1 MFKQTVGFVT
11 LWLGAHAGS
20 TRLAVLLDEVA
31 HTRPSVFSLD
41 KTDSLVL
48 TGMSSE
54 DMVVLVSEYAET
66 EVGGVGD
73 INAIIVTKVAC

>member
-1 MFKQTVGFVT
+1 MFKQTVGFVM
-11 LWLGAHAGS
+11 LWLGTHAGS
-20 TRLAVLLDEVA
+20 TRLAVLLDKVA

-54 DMVVLVSEYAET
+54 DMVILVSEYMEI
-66 EVGGVGD
+66 EVRGVGD
-73 INAIIVTKVAC
+73 INAIVMTKVAC